1 MKKLLAMALATVIA
15 AGMFTGCA
23 PKPAE
28 SSADSAGTN
37 NTESSAPASGEAIK
51 LGVLAPLTGE
61 VSVYGVA
68 AKNGIELAVE
78 EINKAGGVLGSQLE
92 LMIEDEKG
100 DVSEA
105 VNGYNKLMSK
115 GMVALLGDVTSK
127 PTMAVAELAAADGLP
142 MITAT
147 GTALPITTY
156 GPNVFRTC
164 FTDPFQG
171 RIMAKFAAENLKAK
185 NVAIVYN
192 TSDDYSTGL
201 VAAFEEMAASK
212 GVTIVAKEGY
222 GADDKDF
229 KAQLTKIAA
238 AKPDALFVPDYYTK
252 VALIA
257 TQAREVG
264 FTGPMLGA
272 DGWDG
277 VLGTLDEANQSVVN
291 GCYISNHYSAQDTD
305 AKVAGFVKAYTE
317 KYGET
322 PNAFAALGYD
332 TAYMMAQAI
341 TNAGNTDAQAIVD
354 AMKAI
359 EFDGVT
365 GHITFDADNNPIKDA
380 TILKLMDGAANFD
393 SKVAAE

>member
-1 MKKLLAMALATVIA
+1 MKRLFASALAAVLA
-15 AGMFTGCA
+15 VGVLTGCGA
-23 PKPAE
+23 KPA
-28 SSADSAGTN
+28 DPAGNSTA
-37 NTESSAPASGEAIK
+37 TGDTIK
-51 LGVLAPLTGE
+51 LGVLAPLTGD

-68 AKNGIELAVE
+68 AKNGIELAIN
-78 EINKAGGVLGSQLE
+78 EINAAGGLLDKQIE
-92 LMIEDEKG
+92 LMVEDEKG
-100 DVSEA
+100 DVAEA

-127 PTMAVAELAAADGLP
+127 PTIAVAELAAADGLP

-156 GPNVFRTC
+156 GPNIFRTC

-171 RIMAKFAAENLKAK
+171 KIMAKFAAENLKAK
-185 NVAIVYN
+185 NVAIIYN

-201 VAAFEEMAASK
+201 VASFEEMAASK
-212 GVTIVAKEGY
+212 GITVVAKEGY
-222 GADDKDF
+222 GNDDKDF

-238 AKPDALFVPDYYTK
+238 AKPEALFIPDYYSK

-264 FTGPMLGA
+264 YQGPMLGA

-277 VLGTLDEANQSVVN
+277 VLGTLDSANQSAVN
-291 GCYISNHYSAQDTD
+291 NSYISNHYSAQDTD
-305 AKVAGFVKAYTE
+305 PKVSAFVKAYTD

-332 TAYMMAQAI
+332 TAYLMVQAI
-341 TNAGNTDAQAIVD
+341 TEAGSTDSQAVVD
-354 AMKAI
+354 KIKGITFA
-359 EFDGVT
+359 GVT
-365 GHITFDADNNPIKDA
+365 GNITFDENNNPIKDA

>member
-15 AGMFTGCA
+15 AGMVTGCA
-23 PKPAE
+23 SKSN
-28 SSADSAGTN
+28 SSDGSATG
-37 NTESSAPASGEAIK
+37 SSAPASGEALK

-68 AKNGIELAVE
+68 AKNGIELAIE
-78 EINKAGGVLGSQLE
+78 EINKAGGILGSQIE

-185 NVAIVYN
+185 NIAIIYN

-201 VAAFEEMAASK
+201 VTAFEEMAASK
-212 GVTIVAKEGY
+212 GVNIAIKEAY

-229 KAQLTKIAA
+229 KSQLTKIAST
-238 AKPDALFVPDYYTK
+238 KPDALFVPDYYTK

-257 TQAREVG
+257 SQAREVG

-277 VLGTLDEANQSVVN
+277 VLGTLDDANKSVVN
-291 GCYISNHYSAQDTD
+291 GSYISNHYSAQDTD
-305 AKVAGFVKAYTE
+305 EKVAGFVKAYTE

-332 TAYMMAQAI
+332 AAYMMTQAI
-341 TNAGNTDAQAIVD
+341 TTAGSTDAQAIVD

-359 EFDGVT
+359 QFKGVT
-365 GHITFDADNNPIKDA
+365 GNITFDENNNPIKDA
-380 TILKLMDGAANFD
+380 TILKLMDGEANFD
-393 SKVAAE
+393 SKVTAE

>member
-15 AGMFTGCA
+15 AGMVTGCA
-23 PKPAE
+23 SKSN
-28 SSADSAGTN
+28 SSDGSATG
-37 NTESSAPASGEAIK
+37 SSAPASGEALK

-68 AKNGIELAVE
+68 AKNGIELAIE
-78 EINKAGGVLGSQLE
+78 EINKAGGILGSQIE

-185 NVAIVYN
+185 NIAIIYN

-212 GVTIVAKEGY
+212 GVNIAIKEAY

-229 KAQLTKIAA
+229 KSQLTKIAST
-238 AKPDALFVPDYYTK
+238 KPDALFVPDYYTK

-257 TQAREVG
+257 SQAREVG

-277 VLGTLDEANQSVVN
+277 VLGTLDDANKSVVN
-291 GCYISNHYSAQDTD
+291 GSYISNHYSAQDTD
-305 AKVAGFVKAYTE
+305 EKVAGFVKAYTE

-332 TAYMMAQAI
+332 AAYMMTQAI
-341 TNAGNTDAQAIVD
+341 TTAGSTDAQAIVD

-359 EFDGVT
+359 QFKGVT
-365 GHITFDADNNPIKDA
+365 GNITFDENNNPIKDA
-380 TILKLMDGAANFD
+380 TILKLMDGEANFD
-393 SKVAAE
+393 SKVTAE

>member
-1 MKKLLAMALATVIA
+1 MKKFLSISLAAALAVSVLSGCGSAPAGSA
-15 AGMFTGCA
+15 A
-23 PKPAE
+23 P
-28 SSADSAGTN
+28 ADSAV
-37 NTESSAPASGEAIK
+37 PAGDTIK

-68 AKNGIELAVE
+68 TKNGIQLAVD
-78 EINKAGGVLGSQLE
+78 EINAAGGVLGKQID

-105 VNGYNKLMSK
+105 VNGYNKLVSK
-115 GMVALLGDVTSK
+115 GMVALMGDVTSK
-127 PTMAVAELAAADGLP
+127 PTMAVAELAAADNLP

-171 RIMAKFAAENLKAK
+171 RILAKFAAENLKAK
-185 NVAIVYN
+185 SVAIIYN

-212 GVTIVAKEGY
+212 GVTVVAKEGY
-222 GADDKDF
+222 GGDDKDF
-229 KAQLTKIAA
+229 KSQLSNIVK
-238 AKPDALFVPDYYTK
+238 AKPEALFVPDYYTK

-264 FTGPMLGA
+264 FEGPMLGA

-277 VLGTLDEANQSVVN
+277 VLGTLDDSNKAAVD

-305 AKVAGFVKAYTE
+305 PKVAGFVKAFTE

-332 TAYMMAQAI
+332 TAYMMSQAI
-341 TNAGNTDAQAIVD
+341 TAAGSTDPQAIVD
-354 AMKAI
+354 AIKAI
-359 EFDGVT
+359 TFDGVT
-365 GHITFDADNNPIKDA
+365 GNITFDENNNPIKDA
-380 TILKLMDGAANFD
+380 TILKFMDGAANFD

>member
-15 AGMFTGCA
+15 AGMVTGCA
-23 PKPAE
+23 SKSN
-28 SSADSAGTN
+28 SSDGSATG
-37 NTESSAPASGEAIK
+37 SSAPASGEALK

-68 AKNGIELAVE
+68 AKNGIELAIE
-78 EINKAGGVLGSQLE
+78 EINKAGGILGSQIE

-185 NVAIVYN
+185 NIAIIYN

-201 VAAFEEMAASK
+201 VTAFEEMAASK
-212 GVTIVAKEGY
+212 GVNITIKEAY

-229 KAQLTKIAA
+229 KSQLTKIAST
-238 AKPDALFVPDYYTK
+238 KPDALFVPDYYTK

-257 TQAREVG
+257 SQAREVG

-277 VLGTLDEANQSVVN
+277 VLGTLDDANKSVVN
-291 GCYISNHYSAQDTD
+291 GSYISNHYSAQDTD
-305 AKVAGFVKAYTE
+305 EKVAGFVKAYTE

-332 TAYMMAQAI
+332 AAYMMTQAI
-341 TNAGNTDAQAIVD
+341 TTAGSTDAQAIVD

-359 EFDGVT
+359 QFKGVT
-365 GHITFDADNNPIKDA
+365 GNITFDENNNPIKDA
-380 TILKLMDGAANFD
+380 TILKLMDGEANFD
-393 SKVAAE
+393 SKVTAE